1 MLNLNIITNLQKCM
15 KIVDAQLNRMLLDL
29 LRSQQQLFDN
39 TILHLPVPK
48 IYICCTHL
56 HVFMRS
62 KKYTV
67 AINVSLF
74 LLA

>member
-1 MLNLNIITNLQKCM
+1 M

-29 LRSQQQLFDN
+29 LRSQQQLFDDTFDDN
-39 TILHLPVPK
+39 FALTSSKNILM
-48 IYICCTHL
+48 L
-56 HVFMRS
+56 HSSACFYETK

-67 AINVSLF
+67 VIDVSLF

>member
-1 MLNLNIITNLQKCM
+1 M

-29 LRSQQQLFDN
+29 LRSQQQLFDDTFDDN
-39 TILHLPVPK
+39 FALTSSKNILM
-48 IYICCTHL
+48 L
-56 HVFMRS
+56 HSSACFYETKK

-67 AINVSLF
+67 VIDVSLF